1 MNAKLSR
8 LFKAAAAVCCAGA
21 VMLGA
26 CGCTADLT
34 EDAAPV
40 AKEDFRVTSYLVGD
54 TFVDSAAVDYSHFE
68 QITDFIFIGMANFDT
83 SGKITL
89 AQDFE
94 TAYDNIKSHLPQ
106 GASFYVNIM
115 GPDFTTDSQDWNEQM
130 ADKGALHNQA
140 FESGNLEGEIKAL
153 LDDYGFDG
161 VFFDYEYPIDQNS
174 WDGYNA
180 FIVKLDEYLGDGY
193 KIGMALSDWNLQQTP
208 EAMAATDLVE
218 LMSYDNWDKDG
229 NHAPY
234 ENAANSLQEA
244 VEAGYD
250 RSKVD
255 LGLPFYARP
264 TTEDAYWYDY
274 KTYGSKIDENGLY
287 ADPETSLTF
296 SFNTYDVIKQKTV
309 LAAQAGFGGVMVWHY
324 AYDSPASDPKSLFN
338 AVTDGIN
345 TAYSAA

>member
-1 MNAKLSR
+1 MNRKMSR

-140 FESGNLEGEIKAL
+140 FESGNLEGKSKSLQDFLFDFSAVGVRCAKVEVGYNTFDIVKETDQKRIIQSQSLMQSFNL
-153 LDDYGFDG
+153 LRGG
-161 VFFDYEYPIDQNS
+161 VF
-174 WDGYNA
+174 
-180 FIVKLDEYLGDGY
+180 
-193 KIGMALSDWNLQQTP
+193 
-208 EAMAATDLVE
+208 
-218 LMSYDNWDKDG
+218 
-229 NHAPY
+229 
-234 ENAANSLQEA
+234 
-244 VEAGYD
+244 
-250 RSKVD
+250 
-255 LGLPFYARP
+255 
-264 TTEDAYWYDY
+264 TEDNDCGVPGSKGHDY
-274 KTYGSKIDENGLY
+274 KDEES
-287 ADPETSLTF
+287 D
-296 SFNTYDVIKQKTV
+296 
-309 LAAQAGFGGVMVWHY
+309 AQ
-324 AYDSPASDPKSLFN
+324 DDRDKKDN
-338 AVTDGIN
+338 
-345 TAYSAA
+345 SA

>member
-34 EDAAPV
+34 EDAVPV

-180 FIVKLDEYLGDGY
+180 FIVKLDEYLGDDY

-234 ENAANSLQEA
+234 ENAENSLREA

-250 RSKVD
+250 RCKVD

-264 TTEDAYWYDY
+264 TTQDAYW
-274 KTYGSKIDENGLY
+274 
-287 ADPETSLTF
+287 
-296 SFNTYDVIKQKTV
+296 
-309 LAAQAGFGGVMVWHY
+309 
-324 AYDSPASDPKSLFN
+324 
-338 AVTDGIN
+338 
-345 TAYSAA
+345 